1 MQEWNGEHDEQMTA
15 LMSLALDG
23 LLDEQDHRRL
33 EQHLDVCP
41 GCRGEWEA
49 MNEVSK
55 LFESSPMVGPPLG
68 FAIRV
73 ERRLAERQK
82 RRRRIFGGMAVVT
95 SGLSLAGLTVG
106 ALVLLVAAVVAWLSL
121 GDLPSVQQGTS
132 AALQVASGTGLLAKG
147 ASLFLGDLLA
157 RYAAPLILGLGFAL
171 VLLAGLWLWLL
182 SLIHISETTRLLSSS
197 YAVVCLK
204 KKKTRITN

>member
-55 LFESSPMVGPPLG
+55 LFESSPMVGPPLLPFG
-68 FAIRV
+68 QAA
-73 ERRLAERQK
+73 LHADGKTQ

-171 VLLAGLWLWLL
+171 VLLAGLWLWLW
-182 SLIHISETTRLLSSS
+182 SRRPGNPNGNG
-197 YAVVCLK
+197 YV
-204 KKKTRITN
+204 

>member
-1 MQEWNGEHDEQMTA
+1 MQEWNGEHDEGMTA

-23 LLDEQDHRRL
+23 LLPEQDRRRL

-41 GCRGEWEA
+41 SCRGEWEA
-49 MNEVSK
+49 MREIET

-73 ERRLAERQK
+73 ERRLAKEN
-82 RRRRIFGGMAVVT
+82 RRRRRLFGGMAVVT

-106 ALVLLVAAVVAWLSL
+106 VLLILVAAVVAWLSL
-121 GDLPSVQQGTS
+121 GDLPSVQQGTN
-132 AALQVASGTGLLAKG
+132 AALQVASGAGLLAKG

-157 RYAAPLILGLGFAL
+157 RYAAPLVLGLGFAL
-171 VLLAGLWLWLL
+171 VLLAGLWFWLWGK
-182 SLIHISETTRLLSSS
+182 RPGNQNGNG
-197 YAVVCLK
+197 YV
-204 KKKTRITN
+204 

>member
-41 GCRGEWEA
+41 SCRGEWEA
-49 MNEVSK
+49 MNEISK

-73 ERRLAERQK
+73 ERRLAERQ
-82 RRRRIFGGMAVVT
+82 RRRQRIFGGMAVVT

-171 VLLAGLWLWLL
+171 VLLAGLWLWLW
-182 SLIHISETTRLLSSS
+182 SKRPGNPNGNG
-197 YAVVCLK
+197 YV
-204 KKKTRITN
+204 